1 MTQEALKEAS
11 DFFDHWPWCTVKVV
25 ESWLIKRGLTKAQIN
40 RALQTLLAHND
51 IFQWP
56 DANCLARFNP
66 STGIRLDEYKEFV
79 EEYGGFA
86 VKFRPFQRVRFSR
99 PFDTFLNGEP
109 AISPLEKVHHHSWK
123 LIKDPDGSF
132 RRICKC
138 GKSVRA
144 WKSMRKNLSNVLDA
158 VSRLKQEGLLSADD
172 VREAVDSL
180 GLNKRECWDLF
191 ATITTI
197 LRFRTRLPDEQFVHD
212 EIVHSKILRDL
223 IDVCEDPR
231 KLNSWSHTSQTRYK
245 FVIAALHC
253 LPDLAA

>member
-1 MTQEALKEAS
+1 MTQQEALKEAS

-25 ESWLIKRGLTKAQIN
+25 ESWLTKRGFTKAQID
-40 RALQTLLAHND
+40 RAFQTLLAHNE

-66 STGIRLDEYKEFV
+66 STGIRLDEYREFV
-79 EEYGGFA
+79 EEYGGFK
-86 VKFRPFQRVRFSR
+86 VKVRPFQRVRFSR

-109 AISPLEKVHHHSWK
+109 AISPLEKVHHHSWR
-123 LIKDPDGSF
+123 LINSDGSF
-132 RRICKC
+132 IRICQC

-144 WKSMRKNLSNVLDA
+144 LKSMRKNLSNVLDA
-158 VSRLKQEGLLSADD
+158 ASRLKQGNKQDTLTADD
-172 VREAVDSL
+172 IRGAVDSL
-180 GLNKRECWDLF
+180 GLNKRECWDIF

-197 LRFRTRLPDEQFVHD
+197 LRFRARLPNEHYA
-212 EIVHSKILRDL
+212 IHSKKLRDL

>member
-1 MTQEALKEAS
+1 MTQQEALQKAS

-25 ESWLIKRGLTKAQIN
+25 ESWLTKRGLKKAQIN
-40 RALQTLLAHND
+40 RAIQTLIAHND

-66 STGIRLDEYKEFV
+66 SLGIRLDEYREFV
-79 EEYGGFA
+79 EEYGGFK
-86 VKFRPFQRVRFSR
+86 VKVRPFRRVRFSR
-99 PFDTFLNGEP
+99 PFDAFLNGEP

-123 LIKDPDGSF
+123 LIKDSDGSF
-132 RRICKC
+132 IRICQC

-158 VSRLKQEGLLSADD
+158 VSRLKQGNKQDMLSADD
-172 VREAVDSL
+172 IRGAVDSL
-180 GLNKRECWDLF
+180 GLNKRESWDIY
-191 ATITTI
+191 AAITTI
-197 LRFRTRLPDEQFVHD
+197 LRFRARLPIEYA
-212 EIVHSKILRDL
+212 IHSKILRDL

-231 KLNSWSHTSQTRYK
+231 KLNSWSRTSQTRYK
-245 FVIAALHC
+245 FVITAFHC

>member
-25 ESWLIKRGLTKAQIN
+25 ESWLIKRGFTKAQIN
-40 RALQTLLAHND
+40 RAIQTLLAHND

-79 EEYGGFA
+79 EEYGEFK
-86 VKFRPFQRVRFSR
+86 VKFRPFERVRFSR

-109 AISPLEKVHHHSWK
+109 TISPLKKVHHHSWR
-123 LIKDPDGSF
+123 LIKADGF
-132 RRICKC
+132 TLICQC

-144 WKSMRKNLSNVLDA
+144 WKSMRKNLSNILNA
-158 VSRLKQEGLLSADD
+158 VSSLKQDGNTLTVED
-172 VREAVDSL
+172 VRRAVDSL
-180 GLNKRECWDLF
+180 DLNKRDCWDIF

-197 LRFRTRLPDEQFVHD
+197 LRFRARLPDED
-212 EIVHSKILRDL
+212 EDFIIHSKKLRDL
-223 IDVCEDPR
+223 IDVCKDPQ